1 MFAPLALL
9 GLLVN
14 YNKFEFQNPYQ
25 LRIEDYA
32 NETVLRRAA
41 DGMSTT
47 FKDMRTAY
55 LDIQEDAQEGWDLNS
70 TLSWVGLGRLTKA
83 RPKSQQSALGEEDTK
98 VAFAT
103 Q

>member
-1 MFAPLALL
+1 MFAPCALI

-32 NETVLRRAA
+32 NDDVLRHVGE
-41 DGMSTT
+41 GMGYT
-47 FKDMRTAY
+47 FDEARDAY
-55 LDIQEDAQEGWDLNS
+55 TEIQEDIPKGWDFSS
-70 TLSWVGLGRLTKA
+70 TLTWVGLGRWKQ
-83 RPKSQQSALGEEDTK
+83 RPKAQPAILSEEDAK
-98 VAFAT
+98 LAFAT